1 MLELTQQAK
10 AEYER
15 LTKLQKEQEAALVKT
30 KNDIRPIAI
39 YLKEVGIIE
48 KETRNRGKGQ

>member
-15 LTKLQKEQEAALVKT
+15 LTKLQKEQEAALAKT

>member
-15 LTKLQKEQEAALVKT
+15 LTKLQKEQEAALAKT
-30 KNDIRPIAI
+30 KNDIRPIGI